1 MVDPQAVLG
10 IEKHLPLAGKGIAL
24 HRLLAAVECTGLYII
39 EQNIELV
46 GRVVAPDELCIG
58 IAGVFLKV
66 VEEVVALRSG
76 VVPERLPG
84 FPGAHPLPVLVCRA
98 PRPADPGIAQQGDR
112 IALARRV
119 IELERDRGLGTHV
132 CKNGQ
137 GKGQYQ
143 QGREEK
149 AKIFLRKIFFMAV
162 SSLQKTKNS
171 DTSFLNL

>member
-1 MVDPQAVLG
+1 MVDSQAVLG

-24 HRLLAAVECTGLYII
+24 HRLLAAVECTSLYII

-58 IAGVFLKV
+58 IAGVFLEV
-66 VEEVVALRSG
+66 VQEVVALRG
-76 VVPERLPG
+76 GIVFEGFPG
-84 FPGAHPLPVLVCRA
+84 FPGTHPLPVLVCRA
-98 PRPADPGIAQQGDR
+98 PWPADPGIAQQGDR

-119 IELERDRGLGTHV
+119 IELERDRRLGAHV

-137 GKGQYQ
+137 GKGQHQ

-149 AKIFLRKIFFMAV
+149 GKNFFAKNFLHGSV
-162 SSLQKTKNS
+162 LTSKNKK
-171 DTSFLNL
+171 FRHVFP

>member
-24 HRLLAAVECTGLYII
+24 HRLLTAVECTGLYII

-58 IAGVFLKV
+58 IAGVFLKIAQK
-66 VEEVVALRSG
+66 VVALRGG

-84 FPGAHPLPVLVCRA
+84 LPGTHPLPVLVCRA

-112 IALARRV
+112 IALARGV
-119 IELERDRGLGTHV
+119 IELERDRGLGAHV
-132 CKNGQ
+132 RKNGQ
-137 GKGQYQ
+137 GKGQHQ

-149 AKIFLRKIFFMAV
+149 SKNFFAKNFLHGGV
-162 SSLQKTKNS
+162 LTSKNKK
-171 DTSFLNL
+171 FRHVFP